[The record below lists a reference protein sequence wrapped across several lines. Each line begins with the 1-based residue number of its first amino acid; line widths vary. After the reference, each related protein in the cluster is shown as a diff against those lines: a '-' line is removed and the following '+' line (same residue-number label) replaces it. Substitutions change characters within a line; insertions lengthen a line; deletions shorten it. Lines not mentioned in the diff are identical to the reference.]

1 MAERTVRCARLGR
14 ELPGLDKPPF
24 PGALGQRIYES
35 ISKQAMAEWD
45 QEAERLL
52 RSGLSMA
59 DPSARKQILK
69 KMEEFFFDQPAPAE
83 EPVSGETVMCVKFGK
98 VLKALE
104 KPPFPGALGKR
115 IHENVS
121 AEGWKLWEE
130 HSKILLNHYGL
141 SLADPEARR
150 FMMQQLE
157 EFFFGEGARLPE
169 DWVPPGAPGGKGG
182 GGGGAKGAPAPS
194 RK

>member
-1 MAERTVRCARLGR
+1 MAEHTVRCARLGR

-24 PGALGQRIYES
+24 PGALGQRIYENV
-35 ISKQAMAEWD
+35 SKQAMAEWD

-52 RSGLSMA
+52 RGGLSMA
-59 DPSARKQILK
+59 EPGARKQILK
-69 KMEEFFFDQPAPAE
+69 KMEEFFFDQPPPVEAA
-83 EPVSGETVMCVKFGK
+83 VSGETVLCVKFGK
-98 VLKALE
+98 PMPAMA

-121 AEGWKLWEE
+121 SEGWKLWEE

-150 FMMQQLE
+150 FLMQQLE

-169 DWVPPGAPGGKGG
+169 DWMPPAAQGGKGG
-182 GGGGAKGAPAPS
+182 GGGGAKGAPGPR

>member
-14 ELPGLDKPPF
+14 ELPGLEKPPF
-24 PGALGQRIYES
+24 PGALGQRIFES

-52 RSGLSMA
+52 RGGLSMA
-59 DPSARKQILK
+59 EPSARKQILK
-69 KMEEFFFDQPAPAE
+69 KMEEFLFEQPQRVEA
-83 EPVSGETVMCVKFGK
+83 PVSGETVLCVKFGK
-98 VLKALE
+98 VMPAMA
-104 KPPFPGALGKR
+104 KPPFPGALGQR
-115 IHENVS
+115 IHQNVS

-150 FMMQQLE
+150 FLMQQLE

-169 DWVPPGAPGGKGG
+169 DFIPPAAQAGKGG
-182 GGGGAKGAPAPS
+182 GGGGAKGAPAP
-194 RK
+194 RKK